1 VNDQFDL
8 VVPWAEIIGLEDGA
22 SDNLITALNL
32 QFLPKDLQILQ
43 ILELSMNC

>member
-22 SDNLITALNL
+22 SDNLITAL
-32 QFLPKDLQILQ
+32 ILIQ
-43 ILELSMNC
+43 LGKS